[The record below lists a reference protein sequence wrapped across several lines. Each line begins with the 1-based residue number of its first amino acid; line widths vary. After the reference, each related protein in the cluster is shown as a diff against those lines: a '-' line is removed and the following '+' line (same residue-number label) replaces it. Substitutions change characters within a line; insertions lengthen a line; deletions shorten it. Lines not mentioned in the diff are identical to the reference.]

1 MNDKELADRVVA
13 LGVGKKIDSIYYSWG
28 QQAGKFVRDWRV
40 AGALME
46 EVHSVSTRC
55 SEILG
60 HDRWDVWVHKYSAA
74 PPTKAYDVSLPR
86 AICEACVKA
95 LEQDNE

>member
-1 MNDKELADRVVA
+1 MSDKELAERVVA
-13 LGVGKKIDSIYYSWG
+13 LGAGKKIDSIYYSWG

-46 EVHSVSTRC
+46 KCLSVEFITVRRTG
-55 SEILG
+55 E
-60 HDRWDVWVHKYSAA
+60 RSAVA
-74 PPTKAYDVSLPR
+74 RAGGPTSDAVDLSLPR
-86 AICEACVKA
+86 AICEACVEA